1 MQGKAIQVE
10 ASGVRGAQSPAGTW
24 PGRRRAATHGDE
36 WALRGICSGGARDMM
51 MAPRAHGRPARGG
64 VRTPRDSG
72 VRRSPRPRAGTVR
85 ARRRGFEIQLT
96 PV

>member
-64 VRTPRDSG
+64 GPDAEGQRRTSVAAP
-72 VRRSPRPRAGTVR
+72 
-85 ARRRGFEIQLT
+85 ARGHGQSATSR
-96 PV
+96 V